1 METGRQLKTKKQSR
15 KRIVIGWRWLLALLL
30 LGTVVGGLFGWRYI
44 GQKGNVAG
52 YYLGTAEEAYQD
64 EDWQVASDAYYQYH
78 RFRPDDLDAR
88 IKLALAYGKIPD
100 AQRNQKVRRYRET
113 MALVPKP
120 IDSTDEDAP
129 YREEYRELKSSLLDA
144 LVKSRRYSDIRK
156 EAGDDAFGFDQ
167 LPEVKRAVAWSEF
180 VTAKMNDR
188 PVDSPIRDPERPGEI
203 VHDGKSPLQLVR
215 EYLVIDPGDIEMT
228 RFASFGLREIASA
241 SSDTG
246 QQAEADAVIDRMLAA
261 DGNKEKARAWLSVFG
276 YRRAHRL
283 PGDQEAL
290 QQAIEVYSD
299 PEDAL
304 ALGNAAMRV
313 ARGTTPIDPSWLEQA
328 IEMYKLAVAHRPE
341 ASSPVLRLSEAYFD
355 AGDFEQATA
364 ALNESIENMSAAD
377 AIQFRMY
384 LANLYLLQ
392 EDVEKCQEQ
401 IDVLD
406 QVIASAEQNSRLFS
420 SQRRRLEFES
430 RVELF
435 KAKVYL
441 LAREYSKARRIAFS
455 LVGQNRSIPAS
466 DDDDG
471 GRVIASLG
479 SGSSTEKQLLF
490 DAWMLIGRTS
500 QSLGRWAEAADAF
513 ESAAELGVDSGEAA
527 GSAANAYRQIGQA
540 DSALRVVERQRQ
552 LGREPLLFEVA
563 ALQFSEEI
571 KKPTADRDW
580 SAFNSTIRAAR
591 QTKID
596 PWQANLMVAARMQLE
611 GAPREKILEEIDA
624 GVQQNPEAPNLFSR
638 LVLFY
643 QQLGEFSLADEA
655 LSRYSELASDPW
667 RVDLLNAQLQ
677 MIRGNYEQAIPLLDG
692 MLSDVG
698 QDQKRLCLKLKAR
711 AQVALG
717 RMEFARKTLQ
727 QLADQDDLDSLVRL
741 AEMEVRLKNFTELE
755 KHIERM
761 KEVEGSEGVYWKYFV
776 ASRAIADDPSPQDV
790 LDAERL
796 QAQVVEANPNWPLA
810 YSLHGRILTEKQNYA
825 GAAKALEI
833 AVQKGD
839 RRLQVYQELLSA
851 LFAAGEY
858 EKSEQY
864 LEEMQSQGSNA
875 ASFLGAAVDVAE
887 SQSQMPELLR
897 RAKAVVEKTP
907 ANAVARIWYAQLL
920 LMNGQED
927 QAKAQL
933 TDAFQDSPSDIGAG
947 TALFL
952 FYLKRDQAEAENVL
966 QLIEANGK
974 DPLSKQRAIV
984 LATGW
989 RRLRQDQR
997 AEGFLRQ
1004 AIAGDPNDVN
1014 LKLMLGETLLAF
1026 DRDAAEEYLRE
1037 FLRTDRNP
1045 MARRLLALTLMTK
1058 GGPDAWAEVQTLLK
1072 GRESVTQDLRVLALL
1087 SMRRG
1092 GLDNLLQARDLINQ
1106 AIEQTGVTT
1115 SGDRMLL
1122 SVTFESEGNLDEAE
1136 RLIDELV
1143 SSGGGNVESLA
1154 AKFDFQMRNHQYDA
1168 AEATLKKLE
1177 VAAEDAQLTGKLVF
1191 LKSQVEYLR
1200 LNEDQ
1205 QKIRDV
1211 IVQFGS
1217 EQEPAIDEE
1226 QVGQRSQLYIN
1237 LGQMFASSRLYE
1249 DAENWYRKLFEL
1261 DDQQVKPLTVTLARR
1276 DNHQQAIELLQIDCS
1291 KPESLSAQDFVSLIE
1306 VMSAGNPSDEVWSQ
1320 TQPVWDFVDASDDWV
1335 LNMIGCFANVAKGD
1349 EDQAIQKLSRIVKD
1363 NPDNAMLLNNLA
1375 SLIGHLPARAEEAL
1389 TNINQAIQLSGE
1401 QPYLLDTK
1409 SSILVELGKPEEA
1422 IKLLKPLNSLRRPD
1436 PRVLFRLAVAQAKNN
1451 ALDEARL
1458 SYARAVALGLH
1469 AEVLTNYDK
1478 KLVADLET
1486 AFNR

>member
-1 METGRQLKTKKQSR
+1 MGTDRQLKTR
-15 KRIVIGWRWLLALLL
+15 KRIVIGWRWLLGLLL
-30 LGTVVGGLFGWRYI
+30 VGAVVGGFFGWRYV
-44 GQKGNVAG
+44 GQRGNVAE
-52 YYLGTAEEAYQD
+52 YYLDAAEKAYQD
-64 EDWQVASDAYYQYH
+64 EDWQAASDAYYQYH
-78 RFRPDDLDAR
+78 SFHPDDLDAR
-88 IKLALAYGKIPD
+88 IKLALAYGKNPEG
-100 AQRNQKVRRYRET
+100 QRNQKIRLYREA
-113 MALVPKP
+113 MALIPKP
-120 IDSTDEDAP
+120 IDSTDENAP
-129 YREEYRELKSSLLDA
+129 YREEYRELKSALLDA
-144 LVKSRRYSDIRK
+144 LVRSRRYSDIRN
-156 EAGDDAFGFDQ
+156 EAEDDAFGFRT
-167 LPEVKRAVAWSEF
+167 LSEVKRAVAWSEF

-188 PVDSPIRDPERPGEI
+188 SIDGPIRDPERPGEI
-203 VHDGKSPLQLVR
+203 VLDEKSPLQLVR
-215 EYLVIDPGDIEMT
+215 EYLIIDPGDIEMA
-228 RFASFGLREIASA
+228 RLASFGLREIAAVSA
-241 SSDTG
+241 DVDR
-246 QQAEADAVIDRMLAA
+246 QAEADAVIDRMLAA
-261 DGNKEKARAWLSVFG
+261 DGNKEKALAWLSVFG
-276 YRRAHRL
+276 YRRAHSL

-304 ALGNAAMRV
+304 SLGNAAMRV
-313 ARGTTPIDPSWLEQA
+313 ARSTTPIDPSWLEQA
-328 IEMYKLAVAHRPE
+328 IEMYKLAAAHEPE
-341 ASSPVLRLSEAYFD
+341 SSRPVLRLSEAYYD
-355 AGDFEQATA
+355 AGDFDQATA
-364 ALNESIENMSAAD
+364 VLNESIEKVDAAD
-377 AIQFRMY
+377 VIQFRLY
-384 LANLYLLQ
+384 LANLYLLL

-401 IDVLD
+401 VDALD
-406 QVIASAEQNSRLFS
+406 EVVASAEQNSRLFS

-441 LAREYSKARRIAFS
+441 LAREYAKARRIAFN
-455 LVGQNRSIPAS
+455 LVGRTRSNPTT
-466 DDDDG
+466 DDDDNDA

-479 SGSSTEKQLLF
+479 SGSFTEKQLLF
-490 DAWMLIGRTS
+490 DAWMLIGQTS

-527 GSAANAYRQIGQA
+527 GSAANAYRQIGQ
-540 DSALRVVERQRQ
+540 DDLALRVVERQRQ

-563 ALQFSEEI
+563 ALQFSEEL
-571 KKPTADRDW
+571 KKPAADRDW

-591 QTKID
+591 QTGKD
-596 PWQANLMVAARMQLE
+596 PWQANMMIAARMQTE
-611 GAPREKILEEIDA
+611 GAPREKILEELDA
-624 GVQQNPEAPNLFSR
+624 GVQQNPDEPAFFSR

-643 QQLGEFSLADEA
+643 QQLGEFSLADDA
-655 LSRYSELASDPW
+655 LSRYRELATDSW

-677 MIRGNYEQAIPLLDG
+677 MIRRNFEQAVPLLDG
-692 MLSDVG
+692 VVSEVG

-717 RMEFARKTLQ
+717 QMNVARTTLQ
-727 QLADQDDLDSLVRL
+727 QLADQGDLDSLVRL
-741 AEMEVRLKNFTELE
+741 AEMEVRLKNLSELE
-755 KHIERM
+755 KHIQRM

-776 ASRAIADDPSPQDV
+776 ASQAIADDPSPQDV

-796 QAQVVEANPNWPLA
+796 QAQVVESNPNWPLA

-825 GAAKALEI
+825 GAAKSLEI

-839 RRLQVYQELLSA
+839 RRLQVYQELLAA

-858 EKSEQY
+858 EKTEQY
-864 LEEMQSQGSNA
+864 LEEMQSRGRDA
-875 ASFLGAAVDVAE
+875 ASFLGAAVDMAE

-907 ANAVARIWYAQLL
+907 ANAVAKIWYAQLL
-920 LMNGQED
+920 LMNGEED

-933 TDAFQDSPSDIGAG
+933 TDAVQDSPSDIGAA

-952 FYLKRDQAEAENVL
+952 FYLKRDQAEAEKVL

-974 DPLSKQRAIV
+974 DPLSKQRAVV
-984 LATGW
+984 LATGR
-989 RRLRQDQR
+989 RRLGQDRQ

-1014 LKLMLGETLLAF
+1014 LKIMLGETLLAF
-1026 DRDAAEEYLRE
+1026 DRKAAEQYLRE
-1037 FLRTDRNP
+1037 VLRSHRNP
-1045 MARRLLALTLMTK
+1045 LVRRLLALTLMTK

-1092 GLDNLLQARDLINQ
+1092 GLDNLLQARDLLNQ

-1122 SVTFESEGNLDEAE
+1122 SVTFESEGNLDEAG

-1143 SSGGGNVESLA
+1143 AAAGANVESLA
-1154 AKFDFQMRNHQYDA
+1154 AKFDFQMRNHRYDA

-1177 VAAEDAQLTGKLVF
+1177 AAAEDAQLTNKLIV
-1191 LKSQVEYLR
+1191 LKSQIEYLR
-1200 LNEDQ
+1200 LNGDQ
-1205 QKIRDV
+1205 QEIRDA
-1211 IVQFGS
+1211 IVEFGS
-1217 EQEPAIDEE
+1217 EQEPDIDEQ
-1226 QVGQRSQLYIN
+1226 QVGERSQLYVN
-1237 LGQMFASSRLYE
+1237 LGKMCASSQLYE
-1249 DAENWYRKLFEL
+1249 DAENWYRKLFEI
-1261 DDQQVKPLTVTLARR
+1261 DEQQVKPLAVTLARR
-1276 DNHQQAIELLQIDCS
+1276 GNHQEAIELLQIDCS
-1291 KPESLSAQDFVSLIE
+1291 KPESLSPQDFVLLIE
-1306 VMSAGNPSDEVWSQ
+1306 ALSAGNPSDEVWDL
-1320 TQPVWDFVDASDDWV
+1320 TQPVWDFADASDDWV

-1375 SLIGHLPARAEEAL
+1375 SLTGHLPARAEEAL

-1436 PRVLFRLAVAQAKNN
+1436 PRVLFRLAVAQAKSNEI
-1451 ALDEARL
+1451 DEARL